1 MKDFCTKEI
10 QMVVAEQKKKNKTW
24 KAEQT
29 FLNRSPL
36 N

>member
-10 QMVVAEQKKKNKTW
+10 QMVVAEQKKNKTW